1 MGGTFLNKIV
11 GLDHLADIVGW
22 VRAEILASVS
32 QFTDRHIILA
42 DVIEDDGLRGV
53 EIAHPFRIKNLSHH
67 LQKISDAAARSCR

>member
-1 MGGTFLNKIV
+1 MNKIV

-42 DVIEDDGLRGV
+42 DVIEDDSLPCV
-53 EIAHPFRIKNLSHH
+53 EIAHPFGIKFSAPSP
-67 LQKISDAAARSCR
+67 KIGYAAARSCG